1 MDKCT
6 LCIQKREKGEAPVC
20 VKNCCGEA
28 LHVGDINDPD
38 SEVSKLLREAGEE
51 NVYKLKD
58 FGNKPTVCYILRN
71 DKWIDV
77 LPQDCLETR
86 RGKKDDK

>member
-1 MDKCT
+1 
-6 LCIQKREKGEAPVC
+6 
-20 VKNCCGEA
+20 
-28 LHVGDINDPD
+28 
-38 SEVSKLLREAGEE
+38 VSKLLREAGEE